1 MKNIKSCAVNDIS
14 KQELVYYS
22 NKDERLF
29 LLINRLFI
37 VLDKKNITQ
46 RL

>member
-22 NKDERLF
+22 NKDERF